1 MERVKKI
8 CNTCGSEL
16 KESAKFCGHCGSEVK
31 AEQTVATQNEVKVEQ
46 AATPQ
51 KEVENERTDFIS
63 KGTTIGKGVQNN
75 NNTIIVILCVIAVII
90 AAIIVIVFI
99 SKIKDR
105 DTNVSVSNN
114 LSVEMDEEG
123 KNSEDL
129 QETENIVE
137 VEDEPHEL
145 LVGVPV
151 EYMSLRA
158 TPGLGEDVIAQLSA
172 GTYLKWY
179 GESQIVDEKEYYKVK
194 VRESGQEGYVA
205 ARFCVNV
212 EFEPSLE
219 ELTIVETETTLYTY
233 EMMIQDIQTLCNT
246 YPNCLTDR
254 IIGYSV
260 DNREIHEIILGNP
273 NAQNHIMMQAGIHGR
288 EYMTSQLIMK
298 MLEYYAYYYD
308 TAEFDRIAYKD
319 LFDKTALHVVPMTN
333 PDGVTISQ
341 LGVQALN
348 DSSLADIVYECYLRD
363 KETLAYEE
371 DSNGDMNWV
380 DYYKD
385 SNYNK
390 ATSGNTREITFEEYQ
405 TIWKANGRG
414 VDLNNNFDAGWEG
427 IQLKENPA
435 YGSYKGYYPVSEPE
449 SAALVELAYQH
460 EYQCF
465 ISYHSRGQLIYYD
478 VAGNLPENSQA
489 SLNFANLMDNWIK
502 YEPVNTNK
510 GYNVNLGGFG
520 DWVQLVLN
528 KPSIT
533 IESGKRPCPLL
544 IDEFP
549 SMWNRHRE
557 SWAMLSEQFYE

>member
-1 MERVKKI
+1 MKWVYSMEQKKI
-8 CNTCGSEL
+8 ICSGCGNEI
-16 KESAKFCGHCGSEVK
+16 KEGAKFCGHCGKKLENEPQNEPIAESASQNTAVTDSQNTVEAQSNIGENNK
-31 AEQTVATQNEVKVEQ
+31 ADTKSSIIIALLIVIAIAIAALIAILFVSRLKGKETVAIPEEESVEAEAESLEEEVQTQE
-46 AATPQ
+46 
-51 KEVENERTDFIS
+51 
-63 KGTTIGKGVQNN
+63 
-75 NNTIIVILCVIAVII
+75 AVI
-90 AAIIVIVFI
+90 
-99 SKIKDR
+99 
-105 DTNVSVSNN
+105 
-114 LSVEMDEEG
+114 E
-123 KNSEDL
+123 
-129 QETENIVE
+129 
-137 VEDEPHEL
+137 EDEPHEL
-145 LVGVPV
+145 LVSVPV
-151 EYMSLRA
+151 EYMSLRQN
-158 TPGLGEDVIAQLSA
+158 PGLGDDVIVQLPA

-179 GESQIVDEKEYYKVK
+179 GESKIVDEKEYYKVK
-194 VRESGQEGYVA
+194 VRDSGQEGYVA

-219 ELTIVETETTLYTY
+219 ELTLVETDTTLYTY
-233 EMMIQDIQTLCNT
+233 EMMIQDIEALCDK
-246 YPNCLTDR
+246 YPNCISDS

-260 DNREIHEIILGNP
+260 DGRELHEVILGNP
-273 NAQNHIMMQAGIHGR
+273 NAEHHIMMQAGIHGR
-288 EYMTSQLIMK
+288 EYMTSQLIMR
-298 MLEYYAYYYD
+298 MLEYYAYYYE
-308 TAEFDRIAYKD
+308 TAEFDRVSYKD

-341 LGVQALN
+341 SGVQELN
-348 DSSLADIVYECYLRD
+348 DSTLADIVYECYLRD
-363 KETLAYEE
+363 KGTLAYEE
-371 DSNGDMNWV
+371 DTNGDMNWV

-414 VDLNNNFDAGWEG
+414 VDLNNNFDAGWDG
-427 IQLKENPA
+427 IQLKEYPA
-435 YGSYKGYYPVSEPE
+435 YGSYKGDYPVSEPE
-449 SAALVELAYQH
+449 SMALVELAYRH
-460 EYQCF
+460 DYECF

-489 SLNFANLMDNWIK
+489 SLNFANLLDNWIK

-528 KPSIT
+528 KPSVT

-557 SWAMLSEQFYE
+557 SWAMLSRQFYE